1 MALARPRL
9 EVLPGGR
16 ADGAPSRPRL
26 ATSQLE
32 VIAGGAAAELERA
45 LAEAVEAAREM
56 RLEIERRIA
65 RELERF
71 DHRR

>member
-9 EVLPGGR
+9 EVLAGGR
-16 ADGAPSRPRL
+16 ADGVPPSPLLVRSDL
-26 ATSQLE
+26 Q
-32 VIAGGAAAELERA
+32 VIAGGTAGEVERA

-65 RELERF
+65 HALETF
-71 DHRR
+71 EHRR